1 MGSSDYLSTLRR
13 LREDSLNKE
22 NHYQCNKCK
31 DSMIIFVVDET
42 GHRYA
47 KDCDC
52 AIKSNAIRYMR
63 NSGIDEND
71 LKKSFNDFNT
81 LGERELE
88 IAKATTFSYATRF
101 RGIMLDRFNSLLLCG
116 KPGTGKT
123 TLGLSV
129 VNLLLNDGVPALY
142 VSYREMIT
150 ELKQL
155 QYGNED
161 SKQKYEDKMERLK
174 NVDLLFIDDLFKGSE
189 TDADKSLMYDII
201 NFRYLKRKPI
211 IVSTEKLPS
220 ELIKVDEA
228 LGSRIIEMC
237 KGYTVIFKDAQ
248 NYRLR

>member
-13 LREDSLNKE
+13 LRADSSNKAHE
-22 NHYQCNKCK
+22 YQCDKCK
-31 DSMIIFVVDET
+31 DSMMIFVVDEN
-42 GHRYA
+42 GHRFA
-47 KDCDC
+47 RDCDC

-81 LGERELE
+81 LGEKELE
-88 IAKATTFSYATRF
+88 IAKSTTFSYATRF
-101 RGIMLDRFNSLLLCG
+101 RGIKLDRFNSLLLCG

-129 VNLLLNDGVPALY
+129 VNTLLNDGIPVLY

-155 QYGNED
+155 QYGDAEA
-161 SKQKYEDKMERLK
+161 KQKYEEKMERLK
-174 NVDLLFIDDLFKGSE
+174 NVDLLFIDDLFKGTE

-201 NFRYLKRKPI
+201 NFRYLKRLPI

-220 ELIKVDEA
+220 DLIKVDEA

-237 KGYTVIFKDAQ
+237 KGYTAMFKSSQ

>member
-13 LREDSLNKE
+13 LRADSSNKAHE
-22 NHYQCNKCK
+22 YQCDKCK
-31 DSMIIFVVDET
+31 DSMMIFVVDEN
-42 GHRYA
+42 GHRFA
-47 KDCDC
+47 RDCDC

-81 LGERELE
+81 LGEKELE
-88 IAKATTFSYATRF
+88 IAKSTTFSYATRF
-101 RGIMLDRFNSLLLCG
+101 RGIKLDRFNSLLLCG

-129 VNLLLNDGVPALY
+129 VNYLLNDGIPVLY

-161 SKQKYEDKMERLK
+161 AKQKYEEKMERLK
-174 NVDLLFIDDLFKGSE
+174 NVDLLFIDDLFKGTE

-201 NFRYLKRKPI
+201 NFRYLKRLPI

-220 ELIKVDEA
+220 DLIKVDEA

-237 KGYTVIFKDAQ
+237 KGYTAMFKNSQ

>member
-13 LREDSLNKE
+13 LRADSSNKAHE
-22 NHYQCNKCK
+22 YQCDKCK
-31 DSMIIFVVDET
+31 DSMMIFVIDEN
-42 GHRYA
+42 GHKVA

-63 NSGIDEND
+63 NSGIDEED

-81 LGERELE
+81 LGEKELE
-88 IAKATTFSYATRF
+88 IAKSTTFSYATRF
-101 RGIMLDRFNSLLLCG
+101 RGIKLDRFNSLLLCG

-129 VNLLLNDGVPALY
+129 VNYLLNDGIPALY

-161 SKQKYEDKMERLK
+161 SKQKYEEKMERLK
-174 NVDLLFIDDLFKGSE
+174 NVDLLFIDDLFKGTE

-201 NFRYLKRKPI
+201 NFRYLKRLPI

-220 ELIKVDEA
+220 DLIKVDEA

-237 KGYTVIFKDAQ
+237 KGYTAMFKNSQ